1 MDSHTQTMDSHKEMP
16 LLAEP
21 IRLVIWDLDDTF
33 WKGTLSEAPVEFIH
47 EHRVILRELA
57 RRGILNSICTRNDP
71 QRVRTAL
78 HDEGLWDYF
87 VFPSIGW
94 DSKGPRIRTL
104 IERSQLR
111 PASVLLI
118 DDNPSNLQEA
128 LHFTPQLAV
137 AGPQIIAGMLEH
149 PAFAGSPD
157 PELTRLLHYKSLERR
172 QADAESAVEDPDAFL
187 RNSDIR
193 VRIHHELDVHLERI
207 VELVNRTNQLNFT
220 KRRLPEGAAARIE
233 LGRLLHSHEVQA
245 GLLEVRD
252 RYGHHGQS
260 GFYVLHNSGELLH
273 FCFSCRLLGLGI
285 ETWLYRRLG
294 RPRLAVVGEV
304 LADPV
309 TDDRILDWIT
319 LDPAQSA
326 TEADSAPVATDA
338 ALTDVSFR
346 WVFAR
351 GGCDLQAL
359 SHYFR
364 TRGAEVHGE
373 FNTGRHG
380 LDVRLDHS
388 ACLHHALYGLSDAA
402 RQASTR
408 LGYREEDFVTALC
421 DPADTGAVI
430 LSFWADAAY
439 ALYRHRTLQ
448 FLVPFALPGRA
459 DHALDARTAS
469 PSELPPH
476 LQSGEVTQALSALQA
491 DYDFVGLIDEATFK
505 AHVGGALD
513 AVPEQTPAVV
523 LLANTRLWDAQAQ
536 VMHRSAA
543 CTRLNTWVA
552 EAAAHRARTVLV
564 DVREAIEGEH
574 EVLDWSHFDRIVY
587 FRLYRRICERLA
599 DYAGADA

>member
-1 MDSHTQTMDSHKEMP
+1 MDSHKEMP

-21 IRLVIWDLDDTF
+21 VRLVIWDLDDTF
-33 WKGTLSEAPVEFIH
+33 WKGTLSEAPVEFVH
-47 EHRVILRELA
+47 EHRMILRELA

-71 QRVRTAL
+71 QRVRATL
-78 HDEGLWDYF
+78 LDEGLWDYF

-94 DSKGPRIRTL
+94 ESKGPRIRTL

-128 LHFTPQLAV
+128 RHFTPELAI
-137 AGPQIIAGMLEH
+137 AGPQIIAGMLDH
-149 PAFAGSPD
+149 PAFVGSPD

-172 QADAESAVEDPDAFL
+172 QADAQSAVEDSAAFL

-193 VRIHHELDVHLERI
+193 VCIHHELDMHLERI
-207 VELVNRTNQLNFT
+207 VELINRTNQLNFT

-233 LGRLLHSHEVQA
+233 LGRLLHSHEMQA

-260 GFYVLHNSGELLH
+260 GFYLLHNSGELLQ

-294 RPRLAVVGEV
+294 RPRLDVVGEV
-304 LADPV
+304 LADPM
-309 TDDRILDWIT
+309 TDERTVDWIT
-319 LDPAQSA
+319 LDPAPSA
-326 TEADSAPVATDA
+326 TEANGAPA
-338 ALTDVSFR
+338 ASGVPRTAASLK

-364 TRGAEVHGE
+364 TRGAQVHGE
-373 FNTGRHG
+373 FNTGRQG

-402 RQASTR
+402 RQAAMR
-408 LGYREEDFVTALC
+408 LGYRDADFVTALS
-421 DPADTGAVI
+421 DPDRCATADHGVVI

-459 DHALDARTAS
+459 NHALDARTAS

-476 LQSGEVTQALSALQA
+476 LRSGEVAQALSALQA

-505 AHVGGALD
+505 AHVARALD
-513 AVPEQTPAVV
+513 ALPAQTPAVL
-523 LLANTRLWDAQAQ
+523 LLANTRLWDAQAK
-536 VMHRSAA
+536 VMHQSAA
-543 CTRLNTWVA
+543 CMRLNTWVT

-564 DVREAIEGEH
+564 DVREAIQGEH

-599 DYAGADA
+599 DCTGAGA